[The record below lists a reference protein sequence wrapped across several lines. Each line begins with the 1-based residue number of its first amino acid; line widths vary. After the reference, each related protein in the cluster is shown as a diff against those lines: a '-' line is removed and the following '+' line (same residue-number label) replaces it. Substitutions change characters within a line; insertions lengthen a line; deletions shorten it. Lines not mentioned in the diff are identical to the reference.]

1 MSTVEGHGVA
11 ELFYTSKPDS
21 LTEDAN
27 YCNHRNRK
35 ATSPKRA
42 VMV

>member
-27 YCNHRNRK
+27 CNHSHRK
-35 ATSPKRA
+35 ATSPKHA